1 MLPEPRAGRRPRAGG
16 GRDAG
21 TDETARDWHR
31 AESEPQGWE
40 RPGLRR
46 QRGATEKSN
55 KAAEP
60 FTDPRAAAHSHPYP
74 GRSWHSLGSQP
85 AGLGWAGLASRMAQ
99 AATEADGVRRGPDP
113 RPTGEW
119 LGLSVLGSPPTAP
132 PPAQTSRP
140 WDHGWGNR
148 EKRSNLSARP
158 ASPPPASRFGF
169 LSLPMAHTAC
179 SQPGSGKD
187 PDAVEHDV
195 SVREGQ
201 TARPHPRGE

>member
-132 PPAQTSRP
+132 PPRPNLPPLGPWLGKQGKKKQPLRQASVSTSC
-140 WDHGWGNR
+140 
-148 EKRSNLSARP
+148 
-158 ASPPPASRFGF
+158 
-169 LSLPMAHTAC
+169 LSLWLSFPANGTHCLLPAWLW
-179 SQPGSGKD
+179 QRPGC
-187 PDAVEHDV
+187 
-195 SVREGQ
+195 
-201 TARPHPRGE
+201 RGA

>member
-60 FTDPRAAAHSHPYP
+60 FTDPALQPTPTPMRAVAGTA
-74 GRSWHSLGSQP
+74 WDLSLLAW
-85 AGLGWAGLASRMAQ
+85 AGLGWQAGWHRLQQRQM
-99 AATEADGVRRGPDP
+99 VRRGPDP

-187 PDAVEHDV
+187 PDAVECDV